1 MMSSDVNTSL
11 AEELSSSY
19 LWQSAVSI
27 ACGLD
32 HFHGAHVFF
41 LQEQHTR
48 TPPFVQPYSPQPLN
62 GSNQSLKAIQHIP
75 WVMRVFL
82 SFNTPYA
89 NPSI

>member
-41 LQEQHTR
+41 FAGATYENTPVCPTIFSPAIEWEQSIIEGHPTH
-48 TPPFVQPYSPQPLN
+48 PVGHACLSF
-62 GSNQSLKAIQHIP
+62 IQHP
-75 WVMRVFL
+75 VR
-82 SFNTPYA
+82 
-89 NPSI
+89 